1 MSYRFILRGAA
12 VTLFFGSWIIPHRA
26 TNQTVV
32 SKPTAA
38 FTPSRKI
45 PATEDSDTVTLV
57 AVGDLMLGTNFP
69 SPAYLPPDGYES
81 LLRPALSY
89 LRGADVAFG
98 NLEGT
103 ILDTGGT
110 QKKCQNPAACYLFR
124 MNTSVTDVLKSAGF
138 DLLNVANNHSGD
150 FGQEG
155 RDNVVQLMS
164 YAEIGTAGFITKPGC
179 IITRKGVKI
188 GMAGFAPNTGT
199 TDINNDERITQ
210 LMDSLRPLC
219 DILIASF
226 HGGAEGR
233 SRQHITR
240 KHEIF
245 YEEDRGDVYH
255 FARVAI
261 DAGADVV
268 LGHGPHVPRAV
279 DSYKGKFIIYSLGNF
294 CTYSRFN
301 LSGENGYAPLLRLY
315 LDKKGSFLKAEI
327 ISFQQLGEGGPTPDP
342 ENKAY
347 LKIKE
352 LTLQD
357 IPEASLKFVSPN
369 IIAPK

>member
-1 MSYRFILRGAA
+1 
-12 VTLFFGSWIIPHRA
+12 
-26 TNQTVV
+26 
-32 SKPTAA
+32 
-38 FTPSRKI
+38 
-45 PATEDSDTVTLV
+45 
-57 AVGDLMLGTNFP
+57 MLGTNFP
-69 SPAYLPPDGYES
+69 SPAYLPPEGYEN
-81 LLRPALSY
+81 LLRPVASILQN
-89 LRGADVAFG
+89 ADVAFG

-103 ILDTGGT
+103 ILDSGGT
-110 QKKCQNPAACYLFR
+110 QKKCNNPSACYLFR
-124 MNTSVTDVLKSAGF
+124 MNTSVADVLKNAGF
-138 DLLNVANNHSGD
+138 DLLSVANNHSGD

-155 RDNVVQLMS
+155 RENVVRLMTQKG
-164 YAEIGTAGFITKPGC
+164 IGTAGFLTKPAC
-179 IITRKGVKI
+179 IIERKGIRI
-188 GMAGFAPNTGT
+188 GMAGFAPNSGT
-199 TDINNDERITQ
+199 TNINDDARIKT

-233 SRQHITR
+233 ARQHITR

-245 YEEDRGDVYH
+245 YEEDRGNVYH

-268 LGHGPHVPRAV
+268 LGHGPHVARAV

-315 LDKKGSFLKAEI
+315 LDKKGNFLKAEI
-327 ISFQQLGEGGPTPDP
+327 LSFQQLGEGGPTPDP

-357 IPEASLKFVSPN
+357 IPEASLKFVAPN